1 MKILISAGH
10 SNVDP
15 GAVVGKTTE
24 AAIATDLR
32 NIVASKLREKGY
44 IVITDGEGKDN
55 KPLTEAIKLQAQ
67 ADLDIEF
74 HCNASAST
82 AARGVECIGLT
93 KDKILCQQLS
103 KAIATV
109 LMTAV
114 RGDAGYIDQSKSAR
128 GKLGFVNHGGIIVE
142 LFFLSNPTELDNYEA
157 KKWLVA
163 SAIVEVIS
171 KHAGIPS

>member
-32 NIVASKLREKGY
+32 NIVASKLREKGLT
-44 IVITDGEGKDN
+44 VITDGEGKDN

-74 HCNASAST
+74 HCNASGNSG
-82 AARGVECIGLT
+82 ARGVESIGLA
-93 KDKILCQQLS
+93 KDKTLCQELS
-103 KAIATV
+103 KAIASV

-114 RGDAGYIDQSKSAR
+114 RGDGGYIDQSKSAR

-142 LFFLSNPTELDNYEA
+142 LFFLSNPTELANYEA

-163 SAIVEVIS
+163 SAITEVIV
-171 KHAGIPS
+171 KHVGKAG